1 MGKEEMN
8 IDKELKTIDNNI
20 EIVTNQ
26 LKRLKEEIE
35 KILGYEITEKLWDL
49 FQGTI
54 IKSNQLRELMK
65 KRQGRKE
72 VVDVFSRIVKKYNI
86 EMKLD
91 EENI

>member
-35 KILGYEITEKLWDL
+35 KVLIHEMIHQD
-49 FQGTI
+49 
-54 IKSNQLRELMK
+54 ELK
-65 KRQGRKE
+65 QH
-72 VVDVFSRIVKKYNI
+72 
-86 EMKLD
+86 
-91 EENI
+91 